1 MTVRDA
7 TDPVIKGPGSNPGA
21 ATSAITIDEGEKAVF
36 TFEADKN
43 VTWSIGGGAN
53 GDLFEIDAATG
64 ALTFKTAPAFDPNGS
79 NSYVV
84 VITATDDAG
93 NVSTQTLTVT
103 LFAALSLEISIDK
116 STGFAGGNDAVE
128 ITTFIKDENGTPLIG
143 RNVVYSTDFG
153 VLFINPEGPSVPA
166 RDNGDGTYTAF
177 LRSDAPGVATVSVTV
192 DGQDAGVL
200 EVPFVADPA
209 PLITGPS
216 GGAGAAASAIT
227 IDEGLTAVTTFT
239 ANEAVTWSLS
249 GGADAGKFDIDP
261 VTGALTFKVAPD
273 FENPTDSDRNN
284 TYIVTIRAVDAA
296 GNESFQTLT
305 VTIGNVDEI
314 GRKLDEIGDRLRTGL
329 RTYATQSL
337 SDMLS
342 FNEGLMRNAN
352 DNVCTD
358 NRGRNGFSGGLNAN
372 ESSANLELNYSQNLS
387 QCGRPYQVLADI
399 GVTQSRMS
407 GNWNTRMFGSLRF
420 EANIDADTVIGV
432 GVMGSRSNDRL
443 LGFAESAI
451 SDNSLQASLYTRYR
465 INETLRTGA
474 FVGLGRAWYDFGLT
488 ESDGFVLDGSMTG
501 KRQLFGWMLSGDFN
515 IGDTI
520 ITTDAIVSR
529 AVEKLGNATLS
540 AQYLGESR
548 SGIDFRVGTVDV
560 TRISVPVTAPIH
572 LTGAEGFGTVT
583 RLLLSPGLLCED
595 NNADSSAL
603 NCGYQLGAKLV
614 ASDSAKGRFYADY
627 RWESVGTLRRSMLG
641 LGYAYRFGPQNGLEV
656 AIEANRGITGMIGQ
670 DNRAMLTLR
679 VAQ

>member
-1 MTVRDA
+1 MSQIPQVLVSDGEHGSVNVSGYDFTLISKFDATQLTEVFICGASSASCSPHSSSIISSQTFNPGDNLWVFEAGGREFNLLSFTINFVRDGFTQTVTMTGYRDGVNVA
-7 TDPVIKGPGSNPGA
+7 TFTSNVVNGFDIWSAANKFGSDFQNIDRLELTGQSTFVPSISPSGGLFIGLNSFQVGEPVVP
-21 ATSAITIDEGEKAVF
+21 D
-36 TFEADKN
+36 D
-43 VTWSIGGGAN
+43 
-53 GDLFEIDAATG
+53 
-64 ALTFKTAPAFDPNGS
+64 TAP
-79 NSYVV
+79 V
-84 VITATDDAG
+84 
-93 NVSTQTLTVT
+93 
-103 LFAALSLEISIDK
+103 
-116 STGFAGGNDAVE
+116 
-128 ITTFIKDENGTPLIG
+128 
-143 RNVVYSTDFG
+143 
-153 VLFINPEGPSVPA
+153 
-166 RDNGDGTYTAF
+166 
-177 LRSDAPGVATVSVTV
+177 
-192 DGQDAGVL
+192 
-200 EVPFVADPA
+200 
-209 PLITGPS
+209 ITGPS
-216 GGAGAAASAIT
+216 GGAGAATSEIE
-227 IDEGLTAVTTFT
+227 IDEGVTAVTTFT
-239 ANEAVTWSLS
+239 ADENVTWSIS
-249 GGADAGKFDIDP
+249 GGADAGRFDIDP
-261 VTGALTFKVAPD
+261 VAGVLTFKVAPD

-314 GRKLDEIGDRLRTGL
+314 GRKLEEIGDRLRKGL

-342 FNEGLMRNAN
+342 FNEGLMRNAS
-352 DNVCTD
+352 DSVCAD
-358 NRGRNGFSGGLNAN
+358 NRGRNGLSGGLNAN
-372 ESSANLELNYSQNLS
+372 ESSANLDLNFSQNLS

-420 EANIDADTVIGV
+420 EANIDADTVIGL

-443 LGFAESAI
+443 LGFADSSI

-465 INETLRTGA
+465 ISETLRTGA
-474 FVGLGRAWYDFGLT
+474 FAGFGRAWYDFGLT
-488 ESDGFVLDGSMTG
+488 ESDGFVLDGSMKG
-501 KRQLFGWMLSGDFN
+501 KRKLFGWMLSGDFN

-520 ITTDAIVSR
+520 VTTDAIVSR
-529 AVEKLGNATLS
+529 AIEKLGDATLD
-540 AQYLGESR
+540 AQYLGENR
-548 SGIDFRVGTVDV
+548 SDIAFRVGTVDV

-572 LTGAEGFGTVT
+572 LTGSEGFGTVT

-627 RWESVGTLRRSMLG
+627 RWESVGALRRSLLG
-641 LGYAYRFGPQNGLEV
+641 LGYAYRFGPKNGLEV
-656 AIEANRGITGMIGQ
+656 ALEANRGITGMMGQ